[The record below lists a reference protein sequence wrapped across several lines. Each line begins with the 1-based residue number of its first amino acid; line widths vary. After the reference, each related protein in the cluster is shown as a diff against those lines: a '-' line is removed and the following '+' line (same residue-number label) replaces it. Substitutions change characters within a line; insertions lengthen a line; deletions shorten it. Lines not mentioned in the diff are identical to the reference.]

1 MSVRSAASYL
11 WGSVIG
17 MAILAVLGFPV
28 SVILT
33 IVFTWA
39 CIFII
44 GVLYD
49 EWRHPANAYTGWNT
63 R

>member
-11 WGSVIG
+11 WG
-17 MAILAVLGFPV
+17 ILAVLGFPV

-39 CIFII
+39 CIFIL

-49 EWRHPANAYTGWNT
+49 EWRHPANTYTGW